1 MVLCNFLIL
10 FLIIFVAAFNLISSI
25 IMIVK
30 DKERGIGILRS
41 LGVKSK
47 EIQRIF
53 KFPSNSCSLPKKK
66 PNILSHLA
74 AVERTRRYYRSES
87 VTN

>member
-1 MVLCNFLIL
+1 MFLIL

-41 LGVKSK
+41 LGVKSS

-53 KFPSNSCSLPKKK
+53 IFIGSIVGFFGTTIGTLLGVIISY
-66 PNILSHLA
+66 NIGKTQIFLEELIW
-74 AVERTRRYYRSES
+74 
-87 VTN
+87 

>member
-1 MVLCNFLIL
+1 MFLIL

-41 LGVKSK
+41 LGVKKS

-53 KFPSNSCSLPKKK
+53 ILVGSLVGVFGTLICTFVGIIVSLNIKNTNFP
-66 PNILSHLA
+66 
-74 AVERTRRYYRSES
+74 RRSI
-87 VTN
+87 